1 MTIDARNVALV
12 IEGGGMRN
20 SYTAAC
26 ITELIN
32 HGVNFGWVGGISAG
46 ASHTV
51 NFLSRDPKRA
61 RESFVEFGA
70 NPRTG
75 GIRSMMRG
83 TGYFNAEYIYETAG
97 APDND
102 MPFDWETFTANPTPF
117 RIGATRADNGETV
130 YWGREDIHD
139 LPGLMK
145 RVRASSTLPGLMP
158 VPSIDG
164 VEYVDGALGASGG
177 LIIDAALNDGF
188 EKFLVLRTKPKG
200 YVRPPLR
207 SPRLV
212 RQLLRKRP
220 AVAEAM
226 IARPAKYNAAADKIV
241 QLEKAGQAKV
251 FYPENLRVSNTER
264 RLSRLRESWASGM
277 EQTQREWDD
286 WMRFLTEE

>member
-1 MTIDARNVALV
+1 
-12 IEGGGMRN
+12 MRN

-26 ITELIN
+26 ITELID

-226 IARPAKYNAAADKIV
+226 IARPAKYNAAADKIA

-251 FYPENLRVSNTER
+251 FYPENMRVSNTER

>member
-1 MTIDARNVALV
+1 MSIDARNVALV

-26 ITELIN
+26 ISELIN
-32 HGVNFGWVGGISAG
+32 HGVHFGWVGGISAG

-51 NFLSRDPKRA
+51 NFLSGDAHRA
-61 RESFVEFGA
+61 RDSFVEFGA

-83 TGYFNAEYIYETAG
+83 TGFFNAEYIYETAG

-102 MPFDWETFTANPTPF
+102 LPFDWEAFHSNPTPF

-130 YWGREDIHD
+130 YWGREDTPD
-139 LPGLMK
+139 LPSLMK

-164 VEYVDGALGASGG
+164 VDYVDGALGASGG
-177 LIIDAALNDGF
+177 LIIDAALDDGF
-188 EKFLVLRTKPKG
+188 EKFLVLRTKPRG

-226 IARPAKYNAAADKIV
+226 IARPEKYNSASQKISE
-241 QLEKAGQAKV
+241 LENSGQAKV
-251 FYPENLRVSNTER
+251 FYPENMRVTNTER
-264 RLSRLRESWASGM
+264 RLSKLRQSWADGM
-277 EQTQREWDD
+277 AQTQREWDG
-286 WMRFLTEE
+286 WMEFFSSS

>member
-226 IARPAKYNAAADKIV
+226 IARPAKYNAAADKIA

-251 FYPENLRVSNTER
+251 FYPENMRVSNTER

>member
-26 ITELIN
+26 ITELID

-226 IARPAKYNAAADKIV
+226 IARPAKYNAAADKIA

-251 FYPENLRVSNTER
+251 FYPENMRVSNTER

>member
-1 MTIDARNVALV
+1 MTIDARNFALV

>member
-1 MTIDARNVALV
+1 MPIDANHVALV

-26 ITELIN
+26 IHELIT
-32 HGVNFGWVGGISAG
+32 HGINFGWVGGISAG

-51 NFLSRDPKRA
+51 NFLSRDARRT

-70 NPRTG
+70 DPRTG

-83 TGYFNAEYIYETAG
+83 TGFFNAEYIYETAG

-102 MPFDWETFTANPTPF
+102 LPFDWETFLANPTPF

-130 YWGREDIHD
+130 YWGRDDVHD

-158 VPSIDG
+158 VPSVDG

-177 LIIDAALNDGF
+177 LIIDAALSDGF
-188 EKFLVLRTKPKG
+188 EKFLVLRTKPRG

-226 IARPAKYNAAADKIV
+226 IARPDKYNAAANTIAK
-241 QLEKAGQAKV
+241 LEQAGQAKV
-251 FYPENLRVSNTER
+251 FYPENMRVSNTER
-264 RLSRLRESWASGM
+264 RLSRLMDSWRSGM
-277 EQTQREWDD
+277 EQTHREWDD
-286 WMRFLTEE
+286 WMAFLQD

>member
-1 MTIDARNVALV
+1 MPIDANHVALV

-26 ITELIN
+26 IHELIT
-32 HGVNFGWVGGISAG
+32 HEVNFGWVGGISAG

-51 NFLSRDPKRA
+51 NFLSRDARRT

-70 NPRTG
+70 DPRTG

-83 TGYFNAEYIYETAG
+83 TGFFNAEYIYETAG

-102 MPFDWETFTANPTPF
+102 LPFDWETFLANPTPF
-117 RIGATRADNGETV
+117 RIGATRTDNGETV
-130 YWGREDIHD
+130 YWGRDDVHD

-158 VPSIDG
+158 VPSVDG

-177 LIIDAALNDGF
+177 LIIDAALSDGF
-188 EKFLVLRTKPKG
+188 EKFLVLRTKPRG

-226 IARPAKYNAAADKIV
+226 IARPDKYNAAANTIAE
-241 QLEKAGQAKV
+241 LEQAGQAKV
-251 FYPENLRVSNTER
+251 FYPENMRVSNTER
-264 RLSRLRESWASGM
+264 RLSRLMDSWRSGM
-277 EQTQREWDD
+277 EQTHREWDD
-286 WMRFLTEE
+286 WMAFLQD

>member
-1 MTIDARNVALV
+1 
-12 IEGGGMRN
+12 MRN

-130 YWGREDIHD
+130 YWGREDIND

-188 EKFLVLRTKPKG
+188 ERFLVLRTKPKG

-226 IARPAKYNAAADKIV
+226 IARPAKYNAAADKIA

-251 FYPENLRVSNTER
+251 FYPENMRVSNTER